1 MRIIIA
7 GAGAVGTHL
16 AKMLVR
22 DNFDIVLLDEHEE
35 RLRGLD
41 TNYDLMTKIGR
52 PTSLEDLMECDVQ
65 NADLFI
71 AVTPDESVNMTACM
85 LATNLGAKKTV
96 ARINNTEYLK
106 PKNAEFFKKLGV
118 DSLIMPERLAANEII
133 DSLKFGWL
141 REQRYFC
148 DKALMLVCV
157 KVRSTAPLVNKL
169 FSSGYFDHG
178 KYRIV
183 AIKRHS
189 RTIIPKGSD
198 EVLAGDIVY
207 FITTKENLEF
217 VRKDAAKTLFAVN
230 KVMFMG
236 GGSITRRT
244 IRDISNDVE
253 IIVVESNKER
263 CRKMA
268 EMGLSNL
275 LIVQGDGRDLD
286 LLKSEGLQEMDAF
299 VAITDNSEAN
309 TLTCLTAKS
318 FGIKKTIAEIENLD
332 YIDVADNLDIGTIIN
347 KKLIA
352 ASYIYQ
358 LTLNDDVLNVQCLTY
373 SDAEIVEFIVNEND
387 KITKAKVKDLRLPKD
402 VNIGGVVRNG
412 KGFVVNGETQILPND
427 HVVIF
432 CTAASIRKLEKLFN
446 P

>member
-22 DNFDIVLLDEHEE
+22 DNFDIVLLDESEE

-41 TNYDLMTKIGR
+41 ANYDLMTKIGR
-52 PTSLEDLMECDVQ
+52 PTSLEDLTECSVK

-106 PKNAEFFKKLGV
+106 PQNAEFFKKLGV
-118 DSLIMPERLAANEII
+118 ASLIMPERLAANEII
-133 DSLKFGWL
+133 DSLKTGWL

-148 DKALMLVCV
+148 NKALILLCV
-157 KVRSTAPLVNKL
+157 KVRAGAPLVNKL

-178 KYRIV
+178 RYRIV
-183 AIKRHS
+183 AIKRHLK
-189 RTIIPKGSD
+189 TIIPKGAD
-198 EVLAGDIVY
+198 EVLPGDVVY

-217 VRKDAAKTLFAVN
+217 VRQDAGKSLFAVK

-236 GGSITRRT
+236 GGSIARRA
-244 IRDISNDVE
+244 IRDIPKDVE
-253 IIVVESNKER
+253 ITVIESNTER
-263 CRKMA
+263 CRKLS
-268 EMGLSNL
+268 EMGLPNL

-286 LLKSEGLQEMDAF
+286 LLKSEGSQEMDAF

-318 FGIKKTIAEIENLD
+318 FGIKKSIAEIENLD
-332 YIDVADNLDIGTIIN
+332 YIDVADNLDIGSIIN

-373 SDAEIVEFIVNEND
+373 SDAEVVEFIVNEND
-387 KITKAKVKDLRLPKD
+387 KITQDKVKNLRLPKD
-402 VNIGGVVRNG
+402 VSIGGIVRDG

-427 HVVIF
+427 HVVVF
-432 CTAASIRKLEKLFN
+432 CTAASIRKLEKLF
-446 P
+446 